1 MSADGTVLPMTIGT
15 GGMPPRQPLDM
26 PLQDLR
32 GVART
37 VHDRAGPRVRMAR
50 LITFGGAAFLTG
62 FGLYEMIQVVL
73 VGEMTVLEGIL
84 AGFFAVTFGWISLA
98 ATSAIAGL
106 AVPPARHRRTPDGP
120 LTTLTALVVPVYLED
135 AKRIAAAIEAM
146 ARDLHRLG
154 QAKGFEVVILSDSTD
169 ADAWI
174 GETQA
179 FGRLAARL
187 TGVAPVWYRRRWAN
201 TAKKAGNIKDFV
213 ENWGGRYDHMLVLD
227 ADSLMSGET
236 LVALAASMEADRG
249 LGLLQTVPVLA
260 GGSSLFARL
269 QQFAARVHGPVV
281 AEGLA
286 AWQGSDGNFWGHNAI
301 IRTRAFAQSCGLPT
315 LPGRKP
321 FGGPI
326 LSHDFVEAA
335 LMRRAGWRVEM
346 ASRLLGSWEECPPS
360 LIDAAI
366 RDRRWAQG
374 NLQHLKVIGASGLA
388 MPNRIHMGMGVM
400 SYAISLLWLSL
411 IVCGFALAVQA
422 HVIRP
427 EYFTAEFQL
436 FPSWPRFDSERMIR
450 LFFITLAILFLPKLL
465 GIIRALTVREIRA
478 GCGGAGQIIASF
490 FAEILVSALYAPIMM
505 LIHSRQIYEIITG
518 QDAGWSAQRRGA
530 GGTSWR
536 DAWRRHRWH
545 LAIGIAMGIG
555 AGFLSTGILA
565 WLSPTLAGLV
575 LAVPLSMASGSTRIG
590 RAFRR
595 LGLLVIPEEIRPPAI
610 FHRREAHLREYGAMR
625 EDGLRALAIDET
637 TRSRHFAFVAPFQRR
652 RGAPDPAHLTAERKI
667 AEAESLDEVLQ
678 WLNKPERIQVAGD
691 IALAEKLASLGAPP
705 VPRIAEAATG

>member
-1 MSADGTVLPMTIGT
+1 
-15 GGMPPRQPLDM
+15 MPPRQPLAM
-26 PLQDLR
+26 PTQELR

-37 VHDRAGPRVRMAR
+37 LRDRAGPRVRLAR

-62 FGLYEMIQVVL
+62 LGLYEMIQVVL
-73 VGEMTVLEGIL
+73 VGGVTVLEGVL
-84 AGFFAVTFGWISLA
+84 AGFFAITFGWISLA

-106 AVPPARHRRTPDGP
+106 AVPPASHRRAPDGP
-120 LTTLTALVVPVYLED
+120 LSKLTALLVPVYHED
-135 AKRIAAAIEAM
+135 PKRIAAAIEAM
-146 ARDLHRLG
+146 ARDLQRLG
-154 QAKGFEVVILSDSTD
+154 QATGFEVVVLSDSTD
-169 ADAWI
+169 ADAWVC
-174 GETQA
+174 ETQA
-179 FGRLAARL
+179 FGRLAARAQ
-187 TGVAPVWYRRRWAN
+187 GVVPVWYRRRWAN

-236 LVALAASMEADRG
+236 LVALAASMEADPD

-301 IRTRAFAQSCGLPT
+301 IRTGAFAQSCGLPT

-346 ASRLLGSWEECPPS
+346 ASRLFGSWEECPPS
-360 LIDAAI
+360 LIDAAV

-388 MPNRIHMGMGVM
+388 MPNRIHMAMGVM
-400 SYAISLLWLSL
+400 SYVISLIWLSL

-450 LFFITLAILFLPKLL
+450 LFFITLGILFLPKLI
-465 GIIRALTVREIRA
+465 GIVRALTVREIRA

-505 LIHSRQIYEIITG
+505 LIHSRQIYEILTG
-518 QDAGWSAQRRGA
+518 QGAGWSAQRRGA
-530 GGTSWR
+530 GATSWR
-536 DAWRRHRWH
+536 DALRRHRWH
-545 LAIGIAMGIG
+545 VAIGVAMAIG

-575 LAVPLSMASGSTRIG
+575 LAAPLSMASDSTRIG

-595 LGLLVIPEEIRPPAI
+595 IGLLIIPEEIRPPAI
-610 FHRREAHLREYGAMR
+610 FHRREVFLREYSAMPG
-625 EDGLRALAIDET
+625 DGLRALVLDET
-637 TRSRHFAFVAPFQRR
+637 TRARHFAFVAPHQRR

-667 AEAESLDEVLQ
+667 AEAESVDEALQ

-691 IALAEKLASLGAPP
+691 IALAERLALLGAPP
-705 VPRIAEAATG
+705 AQGPAQRIAEAATG